1 MKLPVISGK
10 QLVKFLNK
18 EGFEVVR
25 RKGSQVRLKKK
36 SLGKI
41 IVTIVPM
48 HKRLDQGTL
57 LGILRQC
64 KISKEK
70 MQENVK

>member
-25 RKGSQVRLKKK
+25 IKVSHVRLKKK
-36 SLGKI
+36 SLEKV
-41 IVTIVPM
+41 IVTVVPM
-48 HKRLDQGTL
+48 HKRLDPGTL

-64 KISKEK
+64 EISKEK